1 MRINFRIILLA
12 LPLVFGACSDSSDA
26 DTRPATE
33 TISVSVGSGPKID
46 IESEDKS
53 RTQLGEDGVSVK
65 WASDDQIALWA
76 VNSRSETV
84 FSKQAF
90 KLYHYNTDYNT
101 AKFRGDIPQMPADTY
116 TYYAVSPVP
125 SESDGTQATYL
136 IPDVQDG
143 GFNGDWDVMVA
154 DPVKAP
160 ALEKNDTGETVQFQ
174 FRHKVHVL

>member
-1 MRINFRIILLA
+1 MLLFKTIL
-12 LPLVFGACSDSSDA
+12 CTYSS
-26 DTRPATE
+26 
-33 TISVSVGSGPKID
+33 
-46 IESEDKS
+46 
-53 RTQLGEDGVSVK
+53 
-65 WASDDQIALWA
+65 A
-76 VNSRSETV
+76 VPPT
-84 FSKQAF
+84 F

-154 DPVKAP
+154 DPVK
-160 ALEKNDTGETVQFQ
+160 
-174 FRHKVHVL
+174 

>member
-46 IESEDKS
+46 IESEDRS

-76 VNSRSETV
+76 VNSRSETL

-125 SESDGTQATYL
+125 SESDGTQATSL
-136 IPDVQDG
+136 TCRTAASTV
-143 GFNGDWDVMVA
+143 
-154 DPVKAP
+154 
-160 ALEKNDTGETVQFQ
+160 TGT
-174 FRHKVHVL
+174 